1 MSSKKQRLELR
12 MTCSGLHPW
21 IACSVYFCSFCR
33 YCFLEFQSS
42 REAEEAVAT
51 TNGYK
56 LDKQHTFAVNPFSD
70 FDK

>member
-1 MSSKKQRLELR
+1 MF
-12 MTCSGLHPW
+12 CVF
-21 IACSVYFCSFCR
+21 ICCVYR
-33 YCFLEFQSS
+33 YCFLEFPTRQ
-42 REAEEAVAT
+42 EAEEAVAT

>member
-1 MSSKKQRLELR
+1 MCTVSKVAEFLV
-12 MTCSGLHPW
+12 CF
-21 IACSVYFCSFCR
+21 YCR
-33 YCFLEFQSS
+33 YCFLEFQTP